1 MPKYHLSMAN
11 TRSLPSHARGS
22 ASWVVLAVVAS
33 AGAITSAVIW
43 AMHLTASS
51 AGVPEYSKAVAVSAP
66 TPEPGGRDAIAQMF
80 GAPAAASTAGGR
92 EIEGV
97 QLLGIVSA
105 GRGAG
110 VALFSVDG
118 APPVRVRAGAK
129 LRDGVTLTE
138 VQPRQVLLERGG
150 KTFEFVLIKQPM
162 PQGAVPQTGA
172 PGTSGNDRK

>member
-1 MPKYHLSMAN
+1 MAN
-11 TRSLPSHARGS
+11 TRSLPSRAGGS

-51 AGVPEYSKAVAVSAP
+51 PGVPEFSKAVAVSLP
-66 TPEPGGRDAIAQMF
+66 TPEPGGREAIARMF

-105 GRGAG
+105 GSGKG
-110 VALFSVDG
+110 VALFSIDG

-129 LRDGVTLTE
+129 LRDGVTLAE
-138 VQPRQVLLERGG
+138 VQPRKVLLERGG
-150 KTFEFVLIKQPM
+150 KTFDVVLTKQPM
-162 PQGAVPQTGA
+162 SQGATPQTGA